1 MNNYEYIIAS
11 LPVVSKD
18 WKASKDLDC
27 QDILAQI
34 RSQCSKRDN
43 ALIDLLADGFDDAK
57 LDRDFYVKALAS
69 RNRFIR
75 EYFTFDLKLRDA
87 KVRYLNAAL
96 GREPDQDIFMDPECT
111 PEEKAVLNAAFAAKD
126 LLERER
132 NIDDLMWE
140 KIGSII
146 FFDLFS
152 IDMILGFIARLH
164 IVERWLSLDEETGRE
179 MFRKL
184 VDEVRGT
191 YSGVKYNE

>member
-34 RSQCSKRDN
+34 RSQCTKRDN

-57 LDRDFYVKALAS
+57 LDRDFYARVLAS

-87 KVRYLNAAL
+87 KVRYLNSAL
-96 GREPDQDIFMDPECT
+96 GRDADQDIFMDPECS
-111 PEEKAVLNAAFAAKD
+111 PEEKAVLDSAFAAKD
-126 LLERER
+126 LLTRER

-152 IDMILGFIARLH
+152 IDVILGFIARLH
-164 IVERWLSLDEETGRE
+164 IVERWLSLDEEAGRE